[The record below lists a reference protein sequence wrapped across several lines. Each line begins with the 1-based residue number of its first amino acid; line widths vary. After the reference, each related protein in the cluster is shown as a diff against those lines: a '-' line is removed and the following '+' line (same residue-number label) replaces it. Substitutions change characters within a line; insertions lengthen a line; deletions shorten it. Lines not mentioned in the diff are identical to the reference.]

1 MRIDKFLKNSRLIKR
16 RTIAKDACDQSRIE
30 INGKAAKPG
39 SVVAVGDHV
48 TLRIGDHFVTVE
60 VLVLT
65 EHVTKDGAKEMY
77 RILDEK

>member
-1 MRIDKFLKNSRLIKR
+1 
-16 RTIAKDACDQSRIE
+16 
-30 INGKAAKPG
+30 
-39 SVVAVGDHV
+39 VVAVGDHV